1 MLVFLIFRM
10 PTSTMNMKYSQVLGY
25 FKEQKVKSFTFDPND
40 GTLTLVMS
48 AEDAE
53 AALKETQKLNG
64 VTQVVAIGGFGSQ
77 QGQGQAPGADK
88 DGQPSA
94 TAAPKDQE
102 LTYTVAYANLFL
114 NQVMPYI
121 DAYDEAHPD
130 APMVYDILPVQST
143 PMWLSFLPT
152 IIMVVALGALFWMMM
167 RQSGGG
173 GGVMNVGKVKAKD
186 QAAEGRKATFADVAG
201 ADEEKEMCIRDRV
214 RTKESAKRHHAEVEL
229 ADAQATAKKIGGM
242 TVTVKAK
249 AGQGG
254 RLFGAVT
261 GKDIAEAVN
270 KTAGVSIDKRKVVLD
285 ADIKNYGQYEVEI
298 KVYPSVTAKVTVV
311 VEE

>member
-1 MLVFLIFRM
+1 MKVVLKTDVKGTGKKDEMVEVSDGYARNFLLPRGLA
-10 PTSTMNMKYSQVLGY
+10 V
-25 FKEQKVKSFTFDPND
+25 
-40 GTLTLVMS
+40 
-48 AEDAE
+48 
-53 AALKETQKLNG
+53 AAN
-64 VTQVVAIGGFGSQ
+64 
-77 QGQGQAPGADK
+77 
-88 DGQPSA
+88 
-94 TAAPKDQE
+94 AAAVNE
-102 LTYTVAYANLFL
+102 
-114 NQVMPYI
+114 
-121 DAYDEAHPD
+121 
-130 APMVYDILPVQST
+130 
-143 PMWLSFLPT
+143 
-152 IIMVVALGALFWMMM
+152 
-167 RQSGGG
+167 
-173 GGVMNVGKVKAKD
+173 
-186 QAAEGRKATFADVAG
+186 
-201 ADEEKEMCIRDRV
+201 V

-270 KTAGVSIDKRKVVLD
+270 KAAGVSIDKRKVVLD

>member
-1 MLVFLIFRM
+1 MKVVLKTDVKGTGKKDEMVEVSDGYARNFLLPRGLA
-10 PTSTMNMKYSQVLGY
+10 V
-25 FKEQKVKSFTFDPND
+25 
-40 GTLTLVMS
+40 
-48 AEDAE
+48 
-53 AALKETQKLNG
+53 AAN
-64 VTQVVAIGGFGSQ
+64 
-77 QGQGQAPGADK
+77 
-88 DGQPSA
+88 
-94 TAAPKDQE
+94 AAAVNE
-102 LTYTVAYANLFL
+102 
-114 NQVMPYI
+114 
-121 DAYDEAHPD
+121 
-130 APMVYDILPVQST
+130 
-143 PMWLSFLPT
+143 
-152 IIMVVALGALFWMMM
+152 
-167 RQSGGG
+167 
-173 GGVMNVGKVKAKD
+173 
-186 QAAEGRKATFADVAG
+186 
-201 ADEEKEMCIRDRV
+201 V

-249 AGQGG
+249 AGLGG

>member
-1 MLVFLIFRM
+1 M
-10 PTSTMNMKYSQVLGY
+10 
-25 FKEQKVKSFTFDPND
+25 
-40 GTLTLVMS
+40 
-48 AEDAE
+48 
-53 AALKETQKLNG
+53 AAN
-64 VTQVVAIGGFGSQ
+64 
-77 QGQGQAPGADK
+77 
-88 DGQPSA
+88 
-94 TAAPKDQE
+94 AAAVNE
-102 LTYTVAYANLFL
+102 
-114 NQVMPYI
+114 
-121 DAYDEAHPD
+121 
-130 APMVYDILPVQST
+130 
-143 PMWLSFLPT
+143 
-152 IIMVVALGALFWMMM
+152 
-167 RQSGGG
+167 
-173 GGVMNVGKVKAKD
+173 
-186 QAAEGRKATFADVAG
+186 
-201 ADEEKEMCIRDRV
+201 V

-270 KTAGVSIDKRKVVLD
+270 KAAGVSIDKRRVVLD

>member
-1 MLVFLIFRM
+1 MKVVLKTDVKGTGKKDEMVEVSEGYARNFLLPRGLA
-10 PTSTMNMKYSQVLGY
+10 V
-25 FKEQKVKSFTFDPND
+25 
-40 GTLTLVMS
+40 
-48 AEDAE
+48 
-53 AALKETQKLNG
+53 AAN
-64 VTQVVAIGGFGSQ
+64 
-77 QGQGQAPGADK
+77 
-88 DGQPSA
+88 
-94 TAAPKDQE
+94 AAAVNE
-102 LTYTVAYANLFL
+102 
-114 NQVMPYI
+114 
-121 DAYDEAHPD
+121 
-130 APMVYDILPVQST
+130 
-143 PMWLSFLPT
+143 
-152 IIMVVALGALFWMMM
+152 
-167 RQSGGG
+167 
-173 GGVMNVGKVKAKD
+173 
-186 QAAEGRKATFADVAG
+186 
-201 ADEEKEMCIRDRV
+201 V